1 MFETELLR
9 SFRAVAE
16 AGGFTRAAEILHST
30 QSTVSAQIR
39 RLELQAGRPL
49 FTRSTRNVAL
59 TPAGETLLGYARTIL
74 QLNDD
79 ARAQLSG
86 PGYSGKLRVG
96 VSEDLAQTW
105 LPGILQRY
113 ARHHPALHLALEI
126 GIGTR
131 LFRMLDDRKLDLVVA
146 GRCHRENTGWR
157 LWQEPLVWAFA
168 EQEELP
174 EPLPLAFFPEPCP
187 YREAAVAALPALRR
201 TWRIACTSPSMAG
214 VKAIALAGLAATPI
228 PQSALCPGLRI
239 LDQTDGLP
247 ALPNVEYLVRVAAN
261 DRRKPVLTLAELI
274 RSWTGRR
281 GAQDFPEP
289 DRTESGLAASTL
301 AESDIAVPGAAK
313 AGASAATPR
322 GQSFPAP
329 TSSSASAMR
338 VRRRSR
344 QRGGRTQA

>member
-16 AGGFTRAAEILHST
+16 SGGFTRAAQVLHST

-39 RLELQAGRPL
+39 RLEIQAGCRL
-49 FTRSTRNVAL
+49 FARSTRNVTL
-59 TPAGETLLGYARTIL
+59 TPAGETLLGYAQTIL

-96 VSEDLAQTW
+96 ASEDLTQTW

-113 ARHHPALHLALEI
+113 ARHHPRMRLELEI
-126 GIGTR
+126 GISTR

-168 EQEELP
+168 QRGELV

-187 YREAAVAALPALRR
+187 YREAAILALPTVRR
-201 TWRIACTSPSMAG
+201 AWRIACMSPSMAG
-214 VKAIALAGLAATPI
+214 IRAIALAGLAATPI
-228 PQSALCPGLRI
+228 PQSALCSGLRI
-239 LDQTDGLP
+239 LDQNDGLP
-247 ALPNVEYLVRVAAN
+247 ALPNVEYLVRIAAN
-261 DRRKPVLTLAELI
+261 DRRKSVLGLAELI
-274 RSWTGRR
+274 RS
-281 GAQDFPEP
+281 
-289 DRTESGLAASTL
+289 
-301 AESDIAVPGAAK
+301 AETRHLP
-313 AGASAATPR
+313 
-322 GQSFPAP
+322 
-329 TSSSASAMR
+329 
-338 VRRRSR
+338 
-344 QRGGRTQA
+344 